1 MNPSENLVKNRNDL
15 SPYLFHFTKGKDAK
29 DAYNNLV
36 NILNQLKLTSNT
48 HDYICFTET
57 PITHFRENLLYM
69 NSFYKPMLSFY
80 GIGFRRDLL
89 IKDFGAKSVIYGDK
103 MDEANLKKID
113 MGWRFEELNVL
124 THDFT
129 WLREW
134 RIRYEFDFSS
144 ISPEDIIIIAKTD
157 DEVRSLCSLQE
168 LEDID
173 YEYEPE
179 IGECTMWPMFSNL
192 RGWKGIS
199 IEHVEKLASDKEV
212 DSYSKSL
219 KIGDYL

>member
-15 SPYLFHFTKGKDAK
+15 SPYLFHFTKGE
-29 DAYNNLV
+29 DAYDKLV
-36 NILNQLKLTSNT
+36 NILNQLKLISNT

-57 PITHFRENLLYM
+57 PITHFRKNLLYM
-69 NSFYKPMLSFY
+69 NRFYKPMLSFY

-89 IKDFGAKSVIYGDK
+89 IKNFGAKSVIYGDE
-103 MDEANLKKID
+103 MDEANLKKVD
-113 MGWRFEELNVL
+113 MDWRFEELNVL

-134 RIRYEFDFSS
+134 RIRHEFDFSS
-144 ISPEDIIIIAKTD
+144 ISPEDIIVIAKTD
-157 DEVRSLCSLQE
+157 DEVKNLCSLQE

-179 IGECTMWPMFSNL
+179 IGECTIWPMFSNI

>member
-15 SPYLFHFTKGKDAK
+15 SPYLFHFTKGE
-29 DAYNNLV
+29 DAYDKLT
-36 NILNQLKLTSNT
+36 NILNQLKLTSST

-103 MDEANLKKID
+103 MDEENLKKID
-113 MGWRFEELNVL
+113 MDWRFEELNVL

-134 RIRYEFDFSS
+134 RIRHEFDFSS

-179 IGECTMWPMFSNL
+179 IGECTIWPMFSNI

>member
-15 SPYLFHFTKGKDAK
+15 SPYLFHFTKGE
-29 DAYNNLV
+29 DAYDKLV
-36 NILNQLKLTSNT
+36 NILNQLKLISNT

-103 MDEANLKKID
+103 MDEANLKKVD
-113 MGWRFEELNVL
+113 MDWRFEELNVQ

-134 RIRYEFDFSS
+134 RIRHEFDFSS
-144 ISPEDIIIIAKTD
+144 ISPEDIIVIAKTD
-157 DEVRSLCSLQE
+157 DEVKNLCSLQE

-179 IGECTMWPMFSNL
+179 IGECTIWPMFSNI

-199 IEHVEKLASDKEV
+199 IEHVDKLASDKEV

>member
-15 SPYLFHFTKGKDAK
+15 SPYLFHFTKGE
-29 DAYNNLV
+29 DAYDKLT
-36 NILNQLKLTSNT
+36 NILNQLKLTSST

-103 MDEANLKKID
+103 MDEVNLKKID
-113 MGWRFEELNVL
+113 MDWRFEELNVL

-134 RIRYEFDFSS
+134 RIRHEFDFSS

-157 DEVRSLCSLQE
+157 DEVKNLCSLQE

-179 IGECTMWPMFSNL
+179 IGECTIWPMFSNI

>member
-1 MNPSENLVKNRNDL
+1 M
-15 SPYLFHFTKGKDAK
+15 
-29 DAYNNLV
+29 
-36 NILNQLKLTSNT
+36 
-48 HDYICFTET
+48 
-57 PITHFRENLLYM
+57 
-69 NSFYKPMLSFY
+69 
-80 GIGFRRDLL
+80 
-89 IKDFGAKSVIYGDK
+89 
-103 MDEANLKKID
+103 
-113 MGWRFEELNVL
+113 
-124 THDFT
+124 
-129 WLREW
+129 REW
-134 RIRYEFDFSS
+134 RIRHEFDFSS

-179 IGECTMWPMFSNL
+179 IRECTIYPIFSNI
-192 RGWKGIS
+192 RGWKDIS